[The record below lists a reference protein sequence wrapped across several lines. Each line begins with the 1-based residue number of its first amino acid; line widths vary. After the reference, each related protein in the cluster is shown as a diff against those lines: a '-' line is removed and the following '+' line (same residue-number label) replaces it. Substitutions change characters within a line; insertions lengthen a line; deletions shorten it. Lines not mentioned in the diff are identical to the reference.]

1 VGHKI
6 SLIMV
11 IFSFLIMI
19 TASALLGYGYD
30 WSPEMMLTW
39 NSETDANPSVA
50 QASDGKVWVVWHSY
64 RSGNADIFYK
74 VYDPSKVHPWSS
86 EKNLTTD
93 TNDDISPSVMLAN
106 DGKIWVVW
114 STGRTGNYE
123 IYYKTTSNNGATWS
137 QEQNLTTNPKEDECP
152 SIMQTADGTIWLVWS
167 ANRTGNFDIY
177 YKTSQDNGATWAT
190 DKSLNYPETNDRNPS
205 ITEAADGKIWFVW
218 VRDKNRNLNIWY
230 KTYNATSNSWS
241 ATTQVTQ
248 DSGDILNSNPSV
260 MQANDGKIW
269 IVWDSDKVGGQAD
282 IYYQT
287 RSPPLFGG
295 SEIIRLIV
303 NQEDDLMPSIMQAA
317 DGTTWITWATVR
329 ANNWDIRYMTTKI
342 PQPNDVAIV
351 SVIPT
356 EVTVNE
362 GQMVAIEVVAQNHGN
377 NSENFIV
384 RLYADLTSINQST
397 IGLSPGQLY
406 PINFTW
412 TASNTGTYKIWAKAS
427 VVYGEICTV
436 DNSFP
441 AILGDVNSDR
451 TVNAFDLSVFS
462 NAYGSKPGDSDWNPD
477 CNFDGFNGDNK
488 VDAFDLFNLG
498 NNYGKSQ

>member
-1 VGHKI
+1 
-6 SLIMV
+6 MV
-11 IFSFLIMI
+11 IFSFLIMM
-19 TASALLGYGYD
+19 TASVLPGYGYE

-50 QASDGKVWVVWHSY
+50 QASDGKVWIVWHSY

-74 VYDPSKVHPWSS
+74 VYDPSNVHPWSL

-93 TNDDISPSVMLAN
+93 TNGDISPSVMQAN

-114 STGRTGNYE
+114 STSRTGNYE
-123 IYYKTTSNNGATWS
+123 IYCKTTSDNGATWS
-137 QEQNLTTNPKEDECP
+137 EEQNLTANPKEDECP
-152 SIMQTADGTIWLVWS
+152 SIMQTAGGTIWLVWS

-205 ITEAADGKIWFVW
+205 IAQAADGKIWFVW
-218 VRDKNRNLNIWY
+218 VRDKNLNLNIWY

-248 DSGDILNSNPSV
+248 DSGDILDLNPSV
-260 MQANDGKIW
+260 MPANDGNIW

-282 IYYQT
+282 IYYQI
-287 RSPPLFGG
+287 RSPPLF
-295 SEIIRLIV
+295 SATQIIRLT
-303 NQEDDLMPSIMQAA
+303 NNAEDDIMPSIMQAA
-317 DGTTWITWATVR
+317 DGTIWTTWATMRV
-329 ANNWDIRYMTTKI
+329 NNWDIRYMTTKI
-342 PQPNDVAIV
+342 PQLIDVAIF

-356 EVTVNE
+356 EVTVDAGE
-362 GQMVAIEVVAQNHGN
+362 DVSIEIVAQNHGT
-377 NSENFIV
+377 SYTSFIV
-384 RLYADLTSINQST
+384 KLYADLTWKNESDP

-406 PINFTW
+406 PINLTW
-412 TASNTGTYKIWAKAS
+412 TASTLGTYKIWAKTS
-427 VVYGEICTV
+427 VVYGEIYTV
-436 DNSFP
+436 DNTFP

-462 NAYGSKPGDSDWNPD
+462 NAYGSKAGDSNWNPD
-477 CNFDGFNGDNK
+477 CNFDGFNGDSK

-498 NNYGKSQ
+498 RNYWKSQ